1 MALEDAVLEIFLVGK
16 EKVRILNI
24 FHPKTR
30 KIQIY
35 FTGDCD
41 NDNQCMGDLV
51 CGESGNC
58 PVGFLNPLFNCCER
72 PPTDTTTTTP
82 SPTNDS
88 NGNEYFNVANI
99 DMNGISHF
107 RTDMKR
113 DSVKC

>member
-1 MALEDAVLEIFLVGK
+1 
-16 EKVRILNI
+16 
-24 FHPKTR
+24 
-30 KIQIY
+30 
-35 FTGDCD
+35 
-41 NDNQCMGDLV
+41 MGDLV

-88 NGNEYFNVANI
+88 NGNEYFSVANI

>member
-1 MALEDAVLEIFLVGK
+1 MALEDVVLEIFLVGK

-30 KIQIY
+30 KIQSY
-35 FTGDCD
+35 SLGDCD

-58 PVGFLNPLFNCCER
+58 PVGFLNPLFNCCEK
-72 PPTDTTTTTP
+72 PPTDSTTTP

-88 NGNEYFNVANI
+88 NGNEYFSIANI

-107 RTDMKR
+107 
-113 DSVKC
+113 